1 MGKTGHLNKSK
12 VAKFDEFYTPRE
24 AVDKEIA
31 AYVEADPD
39 VFRGKVVYLPA
50 DRATGNTPSA
60 FWEYFK
66 ENFLSLGL
74 RKLVATCYKS
84 VPGGDGD
91 PEHGERATLNRSAD
105 GVVVETV
112 TLLEG
117 DGDFRSYELHSDF
130 LEADVV
136 VTNPPFSRLKDL
148 LEIVTL
154 LDKEFLLVVPLTSMN
169 YRRTFQ
175 LIWKKRAWCGATAI
189 REFLMRNK
197 DGTLTPFAVQT
208 LWFTNIYHKAER
220 KQLAPLRT
228 MAENRERA
236 KGKACEQMLY
246 KRYDNYDA
254 LEVSRLEYIPADY
267 QGKIG
272 VPITVLPY
280 IARPLKGVV
289 TEEARAAH
297 REQKFTPSEWEL
309 TWKPKYDPFYVWGLL
324 DTQTTRAPR
333 GGSMRDYWGLT
344 LEGKVMFTRI
354 ILQYSPNNGEQHSS
368 PCVGPVGAQH
378 ATPSRPVGE
387 ETEDRKRYVEYAD
400 HLFDLHTHTHTQL
413 LGYRTIIG
421 AANYSTSRQADKRE
435 HSSCLD
441 KREMRAEAVS
451 LHGLAIHHSRGV
463 YCAGMSVN
471 HDVAPL
477 AQRNGKKL
485 QKGMM
490 ADTGNQ
496 GDFVG
501 AQHATPSRPVGEE
514 CSETRSPMRLTAQ
527 GVACCA
533 PTKTMNV
540 EEDGLPAPVGA
551 QHATPHRPQ
560 ARHTQ

>member
-1 MGKTGHLNKSK
+1 MGKTGHLTKSK

-24 AVDKEIA
+24 SVEKEIG
-31 AYVEADPD
+31 AYVAADPD

-50 DRATGNTPSA
+50 DRSTGNYPSA

-84 VPGGDGD
+84 VSCDDGD
-91 PEHGERATLNRSAD
+91 PYHGERATLTRSAE
-105 GVVVETV
+105 GAIVETFM
-112 TLLEG
+112 LLEG

-154 LDKEFLLVVPLTSMN
+154 LDKEFLLVVPLTAIN

-189 REFLMRNK
+189 REFLMRNE

-208 LWFTNIYHKAER
+208 LWFTNLYHQTER
-220 KQLAPLRT
+220 KRLAPLRT

-236 KGKACEQMLY
+236 KGEACEQMLY

-254 LEVSRLEYIPADY
+254 IEVSRLEYIPADY

-309 TWKPKYDPFYVWGLL
+309 TWKPKHDPFYVWGLVH
-324 DTQTTRAPR
+324 TQMTRAPR
-333 GGSMRDYWGLT
+333 SGSMRNYWGLT

-354 ILQYSPNNGEQHSS
+354 ILQYSKEDADNQGSCRGVACYARTSAQSAAMFEESQEGSEHSS
-368 PCVGPVGAQH
+368 PVGGPVGAQH

-400 HLFDLHTHTHTQL
+400 HLFDFYTH
-413 LGYRTIIG
+413 TIIG
-421 AANYSTSRQADKRE
+421 AANYSTADSRQSSPVRNGKRLATAD
-435 HSSCLD
+435 
-441 KREMRAEAVS
+441 VS

-463 YCAGMSVN
+463 FCAGMSVN
-471 HDVAPL
+471 HDTPCRTHGDGKELRTPDSCNGTA
-477 AQRNGKKL
+477 RN
-485 QKGMM
+485 
-490 ADTGNQ
+490 T
-496 GDFVG
+496 
-501 AQHATPSRPVGEE
+501 T
-514 CSETRSPMRLTAQ
+514 SPCR
-527 GVACCA
+527 
-533 PTKTMNV
+533 
-540 EEDGLPAPVGA
+540 
-551 QHATPHRPQ
+551 
-560 ARHTQ
+560 